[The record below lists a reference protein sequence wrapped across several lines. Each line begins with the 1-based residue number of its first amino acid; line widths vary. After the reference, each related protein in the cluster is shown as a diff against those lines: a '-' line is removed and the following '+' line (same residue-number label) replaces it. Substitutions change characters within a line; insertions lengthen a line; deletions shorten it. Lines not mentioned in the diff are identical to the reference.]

1 LRPIA
6 TPLRAAALALCLAS
20 ATWAAPSEPAPALAC
35 PASVEVREQPSAAPA
50 SPWQAMADPGLPVH
64 ALSGVSMLQGPPD
77 QGARLVPDFERKA
90 GQRRHYGWT
99 FKPVPAS
106 VPAQEA
112 LWLACSY
119 HHTALILVRPV
130 PAGMKRCE
138 VQERLLP
145 TGRSLAIEGLR
156 CE

>member
-1 LRPIA
+1 MRPIA

-20 ATWAAPSEPAPALAC
+20 AGWAAPSEPAPALAC
-35 PASVEVREQPSAAPA
+35 PASVEVREQPGATPA

-77 QGARLVPDFERKA
+77 QGARLVPDYERKA
-90 GQRRHYGWT
+90 GKLRHYGWT
-99 FKPVPAS
+99 FKPVPAAPS
-106 VPAQEA
+106 AEEA

-145 TGRSLAIEGLR
+145 SGRSLAIEGLR
-156 CE
+156 CD

>member
-1 LRPIA
+1 MRPIA

-20 ATWAAPSEPAPALAC
+20 ATWAAPSAPAPDLAC

>member
-1 LRPIA
+1 MRPIA
-6 TPLRAAALALCLAS
+6 TPLRAAALALGLAS
-20 ATWAAPSEPAPALAC
+20 AAWAAPSEPAPALSC
-35 PASVEVREQPSAAPA
+35 PASVEVREQAGTEPG

-64 ALSGVSMLQGPPD
+64 ALSGVSMLQGPPE

-90 GQRRHYGWT
+90 GKLRHYGWT
-99 FKPVPAS
+99 FKPVPAAA
-106 VPAQEA
+106 PAEDT

-145 TGRSLAIEGLR
+145 TGRSLGIDGLR